1 MLSHNLRRDMTG
13 INWRIAGCQQRNE
26 CWLRPLQMEGY
37 RVALGA
43 DRFQVAVPSLPR
55 VGAQLVLSLSQDQ
68 VPGAFDVGGGEW
80 LAVMPTHSAP
90 KLKRERSH
98 VAVPSPFDGQFR
110 YDRVNPIL
118 WLVLFEKHQVV
129 KDRHRRVLGRV
140 ESLLVYR
147 HTGWAVVLKYAEH
160 AAPFLRQSGSARQQR
175 G

>member
-1 MLSHNLRRDMTG
+1 MLSHILRRDMTG

-43 DRFQVAVPSLPR
+43 ARFQVAVPSLPR

-118 WLVLFEKHQVV
+118 WLRRVV
-129 KDRHRRVLGRV
+129 KKRGGKERPPRL
-140 ESLLVYR
+140 
-147 HTGWAVVLKYAEH
+147 
-160 AAPFLRQSGSARQQR
+160 FAR
-175 G
+175 